1 MNFQRIALVVVSAGF
16 VLLLGVVVLGE
27 RPANG
32 QETPALLRAR
42 AIELV
47 DDRGQV
53 RAQLNVEGDG
63 AVFRLRDRNG
73 TIRTK
78 LGAGV
83 DGSGLLL
90 ANERTELGAQMLATR
105 RRTSLTL
112 RRGNHRK
119 VLKP

>member
-1 MNFQRIALVVVSAGF
+1 LNLQRIVLVTVSAGF
-16 VLLLGVVVLGE
+16 FLLLGVLVLGE
-27 RPANG
+27 RPADG
-32 QETPALLRAR
+32 QEAPAVLRAR

-47 DDRGQV
+47 DDRGRV

-63 AVFRLRDRNG
+63 AVFRIRDRNG

-90 ANERTELGAQMLATR
+90 ANERTEVGAQVLATR
-105 RRTSLTL
+105 RRTALTL
-112 RRGNHRK
+112 RRDNRRK

>member
-1 MNFQRIALVVVSAGF
+1 MNLQRIALVMVSAGF

-27 RPANG
+27 RPAAG
-32 QETPALLRAR
+32 QEAPATLRAR

-53 RAQLNVEGDG
+53 RAQLDVEGDG

-73 TIRTK
+73 TLRTK

-90 ANERTELGAQMLATR
+90 ANERTELGAQILATR
-105 RRTSLTL
+105 RRTSVTL
-112 RRGNHRK
+112 RHGNRRK

>member
-1 MNFQRIALVVVSAGF
+1 VTLQRIVLMIVSAGF
-16 VLLLGVVVLGE
+16 VLLLSVIVLGE

-32 QETPALLRAR
+32 QEAPTVLRAR

-90 ANERTELGAQMLATR
+90 ANEQTELGAQMLATR

-112 RRGNHRK
+112 RRGNRRK

>member
-1 MNFQRIALVVVSAGF
+1 VIKQRIILVMLSAGF
-16 VLLLGVVVLGE
+16 VWLLGVVVLGE
-27 RPANG
+27 RPAEG
-32 QETPALLRAR
+32 QEAVLRAR

-63 AVFRLRDRNG
+63 AVFRLRDQNG

-78 LGAGV
+78 LGGGV

-90 ANERTELGAQMLATR
+90 ANQRAEVGAHIVATR
-105 RRTSLTL
+105 RRTALTL
-112 RRGNHRK
+112 RRGGRRK

>member
-1 MNFQRIALVVVSAGF
+1 MNLQRAALIVVSTGFALLLAVVV
-16 VLLLGVVVLGE
+16 VGE
-27 RPANG
+27 RPADG
-32 QETPALLRAR
+32 QEASAVLRAR

-47 DDRGQV
+47 DDQGKV

-63 AVFRLRDRNG
+63 AVLRLRDRNG

-78 LGAGV
+78 LGSSV

-90 ANERTELGAQMLATR
+90 ANERTETGAQILATR